1 MSQGRLHTFASL
13 RDDVDF
19 VDIPIIQRDYAQ
31 GRDRAADVRE
41 GFLSTLREALR
52 PDGMPLD
59 LDFVYGSLTNDGA
72 RRLSVLDGQQRLT
85 TLFLLHW
92 YTAAR
97 DGRSED
103 FRKDWSVDGR
113 SRFSYSMRP
122 SAAEFL
128 DGLIRDGAL
137 PGVGD
142 SRKVSKLI
150 GDSRWFFEAWRRDPT
165 VNSCLVMLD
174 AIHAMFLSE
183 APGCYSALVEQRR
196 VSFHYLNLPDF
207 GLGDDLYIKM
217 NARGKALTPFENFK
231 SWLVERGRAEPS
243 AKTFSSRLDQQWL
256 DFFWDLVGRSGSDGA
271 EVDFGEGFLRF
282 FYLRAF
288 FDSSETIG
296 AKRWLNAE
304 DRQWLARIR
313 EARGYFP
320 LRDLESKDVL
330 LPSGFPGV
338 LRVLDFLSGPRGT
351 EHRQTLTSALANRAG
366 YEEQLQL
373 YALSAFLQSEATSA
387 LDDESH
393 AFALARWRRVTTN
406 LIRNSRVDD
415 VATAVSMVRGLKE
428 IAAKSSNLLV
438 ALATQPPIQFGF
450 SKDQATEE
458 SRKAG
463 LILRDPDWEQSIA
476 EAEGHWYL
484 QGRIGFLIDL
494 ATSEGG
500 AIDRKQFTRYFG
512 KFARVVTKDILESE
526 QFLLQR
532 ALLSLYDF
540 LPEAGSN
547 RTFCVANAATYRD
560 RQENWL
566 RVFQDKRFAQLLDAI
581 GDDGPASL
589 QQLIANSEAIGWRRH
604 VVAHPE
610 MIAYCK
616 MRLVRRRTDEEV
628 LLLSKSRPSGYFA
641 EAYSLALYL
650 ELKGT
655 SNGPNGVKPLN
666 YQYVYD
672 DDWPSVRVY
681 AGANY
686 TLRFRNRTWE
696 CSGDDGEP
704 LAMPES
710 LQSMLDKLTC

>member
-1 MSQGRLHTFASL
+1 VSQGRLHTFASL
-13 RDDVDF
+13 REDVDF
-19 VDIPIIQRDYAQ
+19 VEIPIIQRDYAQ

-41 GFLSTLREALR
+41 GFLTTLREALR
-52 PDGMPLD
+52 PNGTPLD
-59 LDFVYGSLTNDGA
+59 LDFIYGSLTKDGA

-92 YTAAR
+92 YTAAS

-103 FRKDWSVDGR
+103 FRKNWSVDGR

-128 DGLIRDGAL
+128 DGLIRDGVL
-137 PGVGD
+137 PSAGD

-174 AIHAMFLSE
+174 AIHAMFHSE
-183 APGCYSALVEQRR
+183 APGGYTALIEQRR

-231 SWLVERGRAEPS
+231 SWLVERGKAEPC
-243 AKTFSSRLDQQWL
+243 AETFSSRLDQQWL
-256 DFFWDLVGRSGSDGA
+256 DFFWSLVGRSGSDGA
-271 EVDFGEGFLRF
+271 GVDFGEGFLRF

-288 FDSSETIG
+288 FDSSEAIG
-296 AKRWLNAE
+296 AKRWLNTE

-320 LRDLESKDVL
+320 LRDLESHNVL
-330 LPSGFPGV
+330 PPSGFPGV
-338 LRVLDFLSGPRGT
+338 LRVLDFLCDPRGT
-351 EHRQTLTSALANRAG
+351 DHRQTLTNALASRAG

-373 YALSAFLQSEATSA
+373 YALFAFLQSEATSNV
-387 LDDESH
+387 DDESH
-393 AFALARWRRVTTN
+393 AFALTRWRRVTTN
-406 LIRNSRVDD
+406 LICNSRIDD

-428 IAAKSSNLLV
+428 IAANSFKLLEAV
-438 ALATQPPIQFGF
+438 ATQPPIQFGF

-458 SRKAG
+458 GRKAE
-463 LILRDPDWEQSIA
+463 LILRDPDWELPIVQA
-476 EAEGHWYL
+476 ERHWYL
-484 QGRIGFLIDL
+484 QGRIGFLLDL
-494 ATSEGG
+494 ATSKGG
-500 AIDRKQFTRYFG
+500 AIDRERFTRYVK
-512 KFARVVTKDILESE
+512 KFAAVVTKEILGSE

-547 RTFCVANAATYRD
+547 HTFCVANATTYRD

-566 RVFQDKRFAQLLDAI
+566 RVFQDERFGEFMEAI

-589 QQLIANSEAIGWRRH
+589 QRLIANSKASGWRRH

-616 MRLVRRRTDEEV
+616 MRLVRKLSDDEV

-641 EAYSLALYL
+641 EAYSFALYF
-650 ELKGT
+650 ELIGT
-655 SNGPNGVKPLN
+655 SGGRNGVKLLN

-672 DDWPSVRVY
+672 DDWPAVRVQ
-681 AGANY
+681 AGANF
-686 TLRFRNRTWE
+686 TLKFRNGSWE
-696 CSGDDGEP
+696 CFGDDGKP
-704 LAMPES
+704 LTTPES
-710 LQSMLDKLTC
+710 LQSILDEIAC